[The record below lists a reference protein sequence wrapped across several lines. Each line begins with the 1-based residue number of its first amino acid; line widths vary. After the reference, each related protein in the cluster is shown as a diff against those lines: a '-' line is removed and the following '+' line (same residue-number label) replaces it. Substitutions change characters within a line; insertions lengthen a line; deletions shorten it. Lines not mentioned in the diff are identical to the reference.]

1 MLTTLQQDALKE
13 FMNIYIGQSASLL
26 SEMVNQKIN
35 LTIPK
40 IELVSLKEETDY
52 FQSLPS
58 FLQGHV
64 ISSSIKFGTQF
75 SGKARLVF
83 PVDKTKL
90 LVDLCLG
97 EESLREDV
105 PVASKLTDTD
115 FDAIREIGN
124 IILNAI
130 IGGLGNLMDT
140 KLEYSLPEIEVLYF
154 LDTKI
159 DLQFGKDTY
168 ILLIRNTFSFDE
180 TLIEGAVV
188 VVLSLDS
195 VTFLLEKINGILV
208 KLYE

>member
-58 FLQGHV
+58 FMQGHV

-97 EESLREDV
+97 EESSRDDL

-130 IGGLGNLMDT
+130 VGGLGNLMDT

-154 LDTKI
+154 LDTKF

-168 ILLIRNTFSFDE
+168 ILLIRNTFSFDD
-180 TLIEGAVV
+180 TQIEGAVV